1 MTKYLPI
8 SCDLHDVLEAAAT
21 TRGWV
26 QVTFLDEDGSQ
37 QQRNTRLIDV
47 FSRDAA
53 EYLLMATG
61 EIVRLDRLVTVSRAT
76 A

>member
-21 TRGWV
+21 TREWV
-26 QVTFLDEDGSQ
+26 QVTFLDEDGSH
-37 QQRNTRLIDV
+37 QQRNTRIVDV

-53 EYLLMATG
+53 EYLSMATG
-61 EIVRLDRLVTVSRAT
+61 EVVRLDRLVTVNRA
-76 A
+76 AA